1 MTRSPRTRPITRRLL
16 AIPSLLALALTF
28 TAVAAGADDAAM
40 SSRIRE
46 QMQPF
51 VDKNEVAGVVTLV
64 GGPEEVIS
72 LEAIGRR
79 DIEKDLPMRSD
90 TLFRIASMT
99 KPITAVGIMMLV
111 DEGKL
116 AVDDPV
122 EKHLPEFRGQMLVAE
137 QSGDTIT
144 LKKPSRPITLR
155 DLLTHTSGL
164 PGAPPPG
171 LAELY
176 ARRNHTLAEAVMA
189 YSQRP
194 LNFEPGSKW
203 AYCNVGIDTLGRVIE
218 VASGQSYE
226 AFLKDRLF
234 DPLGMTD
241 TTFYPSPAQL
251 ERTALTYS
259 AKDGKLQASAAPL
272 IGASSGA
279 KYPIPAGG
287 LYSTAPDLARLYRM
301 MLGRGSAGGKRYL
314 SEKSADAMAKTQT
327 GDIKTGFT
335 DGMSWGFGWGVVRQ
349 PTGVTESLSS
359 GSFGH
364 GGAFGT
370 QAWIDPV
377 KKRFAILMI
386 QRVGLKNS
394 DASELRAGLQKVAFE
409 TRPAAPPVDVEA
421 ALSSIQKL
429 GGKVERDEKGAG
441 KPVITVNLGLTE
453 VKDADLEH
461 LEGLATVKKLTLND
475 TPITDQALDHLKDLS
490 ELEKLYLV
498 DTKVTDAGL
507 ERLKGL
513 KNLRI
518 LSLAGTQ
525 VTDAGIEHLKGMS
538 KLKEVF
544 LYGTKVGDEG
554 AKQLK
559 ESLPDVK
566 IFK

>member
-1 MTRSPRTRPITRRLL
+1 MTGSPCRRPITRRLL
-16 AIPSLLALALTF
+16 LLLSLVALAGIYP
-28 TAVAAGADDAAM
+28 AVRAQAEDPAL

-51 VDKNEVAGVVTLV
+51 VDKNEVAGAVTMVGSPEGVV
-64 GGPEEVIS
+64 S
-72 LEAIGRR
+72 LEALGRR
-79 DIEKDLPMRSD
+79 DVEKDLPMRSD

-99 KPITAVGIMMLV
+99 KPITAIGIMMLV

-137 QSGDTIT
+137 RSGDTIT

-164 PGAPPPG
+164 PGTPPPG

-176 ARRNHTLAEAVMA
+176 AKRNHTLAEAVMA

-194 LNFEPGSKW
+194 LDFEPGSKW

-226 AFLKDRLF
+226 TFLKERLF
-234 DPLGMTD
+234 DPLGMAD
-241 TTFYPSPAQL
+241 TTFYPTPAQL
-251 ERTALTYS
+251 ERTALTYNV
-259 AKDGKLQASAAPL
+259 KDGKLVASATPL

-279 KYPIPAGG
+279 RYPVPAGG
-287 LYSTAPDLARLYRM
+287 LYSTAPDLAKLYRM
-301 MLGRGSAGGKRYL
+301 MLGHGVLGGKRYL
-314 SEKSADAMAKTQT
+314 SEASVAAMTKVQT
-327 GDIKTGFT
+327 GDLKAGFT
-335 DGMSWGFGWGVVRQ
+335 DGMGWGFGWGVVRQ
-349 PTGVTESLSS
+349 PTGVSETLSA
-359 GSFGH
+359 GSYGH

-370 QAWIDPV
+370 QAWIDPQ
-377 KKRFAILMI
+377 KGRFVVLMI
-386 QRVGLKNS
+386 QRVGIKNS
-394 DASELRAGLQKVAFE
+394 DASEMRGALQRGAFE
-409 TRPAAPPVDVEA
+409 SRPAPTVDVEA
-421 ALSSIQKL
+421 ALSAIQKL
-429 GGKVERDEKGAG
+429 GGKVERDDKDAA
-441 KPVITVNLGLTE
+441 KPVITINLGLTE

-461 LEGLATVKKLTLND
+461 LEGLVTVKKLTLND
-475 TPITDQALDHLKDLS
+475 TPITDAALDHLKDLTG
-490 ELEKLYLV
+490 LEKLYLV
-498 DTKVTDAGL
+498 DTKVTDTGL

-525 VTDAGIEHLKGMS
+525 VTDAGLEHLKGLS

-544 LYGTKVGDEG
+544 LYGTKVGDDG

-559 ESLPDVK
+559 EALPDVK
-566 IFK
+566 VYR